1 MGHLKRPRSTGKVE
15 IFYSQ
20 IRIAVT
26 LFYDEVKVA
35 EEDGKQVIYV
45 VDRELG
51 EEYEVAPGAVI
62 NSSESLSFGFAVKVG
77 TKSGAAAYRGE
88 LTSSKDM
95 RSHVDHISS
104 LLNKAD
110 FLNRSIHSPRQ

>member
-1 MGHLKRPRSTGKVE
+1 M
-15 IFYSQ
+15 
-20 IRIAVT
+20 T
-26 LFYDEVKVA
+26 LLYDEVKVA
-35 EEDGKQVIYV
+35 EEDGKRVIYV

-62 NSSESLSFGFAVKVG
+62 NSSESSSFGFAVKVG

-95 RSHVDHISS
+95 RIHVDRITT
-104 LLNKAD
+104 LLNEAD
-110 FLNRSIHSPRQ
+110 FLNRSIHSPRK